1 MAVRSGRLRNRM
13 QLWKSAGVRDS
24 FGAITNEKERIG
36 VFWCSIDNTKNETVG
51 NDVRQN
57 QNRIVIETRY
67 NKLLET
73 PTNDMY
79 IVFKGN
85 EWDIEG
91 VINPRFV
98 NERLL
103 ITCVLRGQ

>member
-1 MAVRSGRLRNRM
+1 MAVRSGRLRHRL
-13 QLWKSAGVRDS
+13 QLYKSIGARDS
-24 FGAITNEKERIG
+24 FGAVTGDKERIG
-36 VFWCSIDNTKNETVG
+36 TFWCNIDNTRNETVG

-57 QNRIVIETRY
+57 QNSIILETRY
-67 NKLLET
+67 NRLLET

-79 IVFKGN
+79 IVFKN
-85 EWDIEG
+85 KEWDIEG
-91 VINPRFV
+91 VLNPRFL